1 MSKQYAWA
9 VNPSKLQRAIAKV
22 ASKNGTEEDIKAEYI
37 LIGGLVR
44 EENVEEGVEEVSV
57 ENEGSEGTDEAPKSK
72 KSKKN
77 V

>member
-1 MSKQYAWA
+1 MSKPYAWA

-22 ASKNGTEEDIKAEYI
+22 APKNGTEEDIKAEYI

-44 EENVEEGVEEVSV
+44 EVEVEEGVEEVSI
-57 ENEGSEGTDEAPKSK
+57 EEEGTDEAPKAK

-77 V
+77 A